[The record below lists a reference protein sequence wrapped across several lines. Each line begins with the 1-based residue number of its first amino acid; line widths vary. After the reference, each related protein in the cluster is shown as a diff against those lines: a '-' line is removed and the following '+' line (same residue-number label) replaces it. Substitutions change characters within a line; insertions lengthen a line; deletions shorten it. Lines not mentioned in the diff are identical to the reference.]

1 DRAGSPVAR
10 GTRGRGQRKRDPGGL
25 SPLCGSP
32 SHRAG
37 ATDSNDAAN
46 GGDRRPA
53 RGARA
58 TRGRSPG
65 AGRTAHGQRRP
76 GRGPEASIGRT
87 RRRALPRGRVRL
99 GLRPAR
105 RPPGGGRGARDGP
118 HRCALCRIGRDHR
131 GGYAGRRGVR
141 RADRRAQRRGGHR
154 LLRCRRPARGRRG
167 VRIRDPGRHGG
178 RARRHLRVSRLSA
191 SPADELEVKARVD
204 DPDGLR
210 GALLRAGASLDFRG
224 DMTDRRFDRD
234 RTLAERGEVLRL
246 REFRPADGA
255 PAYGVLGWK
264 GPASQRGMYR
274 HRAEAEA
281 RVAAPDSVVTI
292 LEQLGFAVSLRI
304 DRHVEVYR
312 LGRAVL
318 RLEWYPAMDVL
329 LEVEGE
335 PPDIELAIA
344 ATGLARERFL
354 PESLPYF
361 VAQYEARTG
370 RAALLAR

>member
-1 DRAGSPVAR
+1 MSDRRAPSAGRPIGRLCLRHEARPVRHRWHAPVDRRRRPPRHSARTPRRSRYGGAHRDLPVRREDRSADRAGSPVAR
-10 GTRGRGQRKRDPGGL
+10 GTRGRGQRERDPGGL
-25 SPLCGSP
+25 SSLCGSP

-37 ATDSNDAAN
+37 ATDSNDAAD

-76 GRGPEASIGRT
+76 GCGPEASIGRT

-105 RPPGGGRGARDGP
+105 RPSGG
-118 HRCALCRIGRDHR
+118 
-131 GGYAGRRGVR
+131 
-141 RADRRAQRRGGHR
+141 
-154 LLRCRRPARGRRG
+154 
-167 VRIRDPGRHGG
+167 
-178 RARRHLRVSRLSA
+178 
-191 SPADELEVKARVD
+191 
-204 DPDGLR
+204 
-210 GALLRAGASLDFRG
+210 LRAGASLDFRG

-246 REFRPADGA
+246 REYRPADGA

-264 GPASQRGMYR
+264 GPPSQRGMYR

-335 PPDIELAIA
+335 P
-344 ATGLARERFL
+344 
-354 PESLPYF
+354 
-361 VAQYEARTG
+361 
-370 RAALLAR
+370 